1 MGTLLFKANYSYK
14 PKILLILWQ
23 VIKINKIV
31 KERAEI
37 FINLYKNL
45 YKTAKLV

>member
-1 MGTLLFKANYSYK
+1 M
-14 PKILLILWQ
+14 ILLILWQ

-31 KERAEI
+31 KERVET

-45 YKTAKLV
+45 YKAVKLV